1 MPGKEVTEMNAV
13 IMQAY
18 SRRERIEAL
27 NKSQGL
33 YFICSNKIMRKRY
46 CVNVRL

>member
-1 MPGKEVTEMNAV
+1 MLGKEVVAMNAV

-18 SRRERIEAL
+18 YRRERIEAL
-27 NKSQGL
+27 NKDQGL
-33 YFICSNKIMRKRY
+33 SFMCSNKIMRKRY